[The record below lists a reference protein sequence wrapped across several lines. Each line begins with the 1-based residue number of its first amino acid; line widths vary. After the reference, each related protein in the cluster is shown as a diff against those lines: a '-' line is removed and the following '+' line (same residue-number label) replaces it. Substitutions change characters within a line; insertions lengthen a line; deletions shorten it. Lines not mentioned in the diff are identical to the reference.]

1 MKLTTKVRYA
11 VSAMCDLT
19 ANYGPDRPVQIKDIA
34 LRQNLSVQY
43 IEQLFNK
50 LKRAKL
56 IRSVRGPRGGYILA
70 EKPSRI
76 RIGDIFRVVD
86 GPIAL
91 VGCVDRGESRIPC
104 AMSNKCST
112 KPLWAKLSKLMENV
126 LDSTSLAD
134 LCLPAGRRAE
144 GAQ

>member
-19 ANYGPDRPVQIKDIA
+19 ANYSPDSPIQIKDIA
-34 LRQNLSVQY
+34 QRQNLSVQY

-56 IRSVRGPRGGYILA
+56 IRSIRGPRGGYILA

-76 RIGDIFRVVD
+76 SIGDIIRVVD

-91 VGCVDRGESRIPC
+91 VGCVDRGAAKISC

-112 KPLWAKLSKLMENV
+112 KPLWAKLSKLMEDV
-126 LDSTSLAD
+126 LDSTTLAG
-134 LCLPAGRRAE
+134 LCG